1 MQPDW
6 EIWLDNQL
14 SSSLAK
20 IMQNELKIVVKSAYI
35 LKNAN
40 LDDKEIFIRAK
51 QAGKIIIIT
60 KDADFPALVTQY
72 DCPPKVIKLNTGN
85 LPTALLWKKYSKN
98 FTSAIKLLQ
107 KTKAEIIFIE

>member
-1 MQPDW
+1 MQRDW

-20 IMQNELKIVVKSAYI
+20 IMQNELKVVVKSAYI
-35 LKNAN
+35 LENAN
-40 LDDKEIFIRAK
+40 LDDKEVFSRAK
-51 QAGKIIIIT
+51 RAGKIIIIT

-72 DCPPKVIKLNTGN
+72 GSPPKVIKLNTGN
-85 LPTALLWKKYSKN
+85 LPTKLLWKKYNKN
-98 FTSAIKLLQ
+98 FTSAIKLLK